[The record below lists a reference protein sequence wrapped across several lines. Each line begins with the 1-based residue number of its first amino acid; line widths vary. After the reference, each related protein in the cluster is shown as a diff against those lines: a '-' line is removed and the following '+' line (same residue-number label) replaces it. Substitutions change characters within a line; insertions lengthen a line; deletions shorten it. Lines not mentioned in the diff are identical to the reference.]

1 MSTRKIR
8 IPDWKERRRYRALEL
23 KRAGWTHEEIAD
35 ALGVSK
41 RAVSRWM
48 KAVHEEGKT
57 GLQARPH
64 VGAPAKLSP
73 ADLALLPELLAL
85 GAEAYGF
92 RGELWTCAR
101 VATVIKREYGVSYH
115 KDHISRLLK
124 ALEWTPQ
131 RPLNR
136 ASQRDE
142 RKIKRWRTN
151 VWPELKKSA
160 SRAAAD
166 RMH

>member
-1 MSTRKIR
+1 MIR
-8 IPDWKERRRYRALEL
+8 YNHEHKKDSHSRLERETSVSSVGTQTCRLLA
-23 KRAGWTHEEIAD
+23 HEEIAD

-101 VATVIKREYGVSYH
+101 VATVIKRE
-115 KDHISRLLK
+115 
-124 ALEWTPQ
+124 
-131 RPLNR
+131 
-136 ASQRDE
+136 
-142 RKIKRWRTN
+142 
-151 VWPELKKSA
+151 
-160 SRAAAD
+160 
-166 RMH
+166 

>member
-1 MSTRKIR
+1 MNTKQSHV
-8 IPDWKERRRYRALEL
+8 PDWKERRRYRALEL
-23 KRAGWTHEEIAD
+23 KRAGWTHEELAE

-48 KAVHEEGKT
+48 EAVREEGKA
-57 GLQARPH
+57 GLQAQPH
-64 VGAPAKLSP
+64 TGAPPKLSP
-73 ADLALLPELLAL
+73 TELALLPELLAE

-92 RGELWTCAR
+92 RGEVWTCAR
-101 VATVIKREYGVSYH
+101 VATVIKREFGVCYH
-115 KDHISRLLK
+115 KNHVSRLLK

-131 RPLNR
+131 KALNP

-160 SRAAAD
+160 P
-166 RMH
+166 

>member
-48 KAVHEEGKT
+48 KAIHEEGKM

-73 ADLALLPELLAL
+73 ADLALLPELLA
-85 GAEAYGF
+85 
-92 RGELWTCAR
+92 
-101 VATVIKREYGVSYH
+101 
-115 KDHISRLLK
+115 
-124 ALEWTPQ
+124 
-131 RPLNR
+131 
-136 ASQRDE
+136 
-142 RKIKRWRTN
+142 
-151 VWPELKKSA
+151 
-160 SRAAAD
+160 
-166 RMH
+166 

>member
-1 MSTRKIR
+1 
-8 IPDWKERRRYRALEL
+8 
-23 KRAGWTHEEIAD
+23 
-35 ALGVSK
+35 
-41 RAVSRWM
+41 M

-64 VGAPAKLSP
+64 VGVPAKLSP

-101 VATVIKREYGVSYH
+101 EATVIKREYGVSYH
-115 KDHISRLLK
+115 KDHVSRLLK

-142 RKIKRWRTN
+142 RKIKRWRTK

-160 SRAAAD
+160 PRAAAD

>member
-1 MSTRKIR
+1 MNTKQIHIS
-8 IPDWKERRRYRALEL
+8 DWKEKRRYRALEL

-35 ALGVSK
+35 ALGVSE

-48 KAVHEEGKT
+48 KAVREEGKA
-57 GLQARPH
+57 GLEGRPH
-64 VGAPAKLSP
+64 VGALPKLSP
-73 ADLALLPELLAL
+73 ADLPLLPGLLAE

-92 RGELWTCAR
+92 RGEVWTCAR
-101 VATVIKREYGVSYH
+101 VATVIKREFGVSYH
-115 KDHISRLLK
+115 KNHVSRLLK

-131 RPLNR
+131 KPLNP

-160 SRAAAD
+160 PRAAAD